1 VTDRLPLEQ
10 IRARLEDAM
19 GTDGPIPD
27 WLEEACARLTR
38 FRNLLDRRR
47 LFDVSTVGAR
57 IRTAREVKGYTQRQ
71 LAARLGLKHPAHIQ
85 EWERENRDVP
95 ARWFLRL
102 AIAVGVKPEW
112 LLHGGDVGG
121 PRYGAREAPKKLTRV
136 GWCHTTRLE
145 RRKRLAQLELERVR
159 ALRMDAGPALPSGQR
174 PPSPPSPHACAPP
187 ERPEGSAEGG

>member
-1 VTDRLPLEQ
+1 
-10 IRARLEDAM
+10 M

-27 WLEEACARLTR
+27 WLDEACARLIR

-57 IRTAREVKGYTQRQ
+57 IRAAREVKGYTQRQ
-71 LAARLGLKHPAHIQ
+71 LAARLGYKHAAHIQ

-102 AIAVGVKPEW
+102 AVAIGVKPEW

-121 PRYGAREAPKKLTRV
+121 PRYGERQAPKKLTRV

-159 ALRMDAGPALPSGQR
+159 ALKMDREPALHSRSSACGGQALPPAPPSPSSLPGCGPPAPLPPSGQD
-174 PPSPPSPHACAPP
+174 
-187 ERPEGSAEGG
+187 G